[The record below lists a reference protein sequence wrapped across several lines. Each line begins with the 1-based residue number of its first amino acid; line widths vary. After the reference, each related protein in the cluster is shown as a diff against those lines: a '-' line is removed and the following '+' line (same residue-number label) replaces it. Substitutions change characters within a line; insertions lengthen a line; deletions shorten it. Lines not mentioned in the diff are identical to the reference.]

1 MASARQSLGAD
12 PVSKASLLQALDP
25 EGALT
30 ADLGQA
36 QTLRRGGGAP
46 SGREHLTLDHASK
59 LAAVQ
64 DAKSCL
70 AQEETRLHE
79 LKRQVAAGVPVD
91 PKRLGFQEHEVSQ
104 AWAVL
109 TEAEKRLDAAEL
121 QQERVAQATSN
132 NAARARQDAGLRAV
146 AARQLQVD
154 EVHRST
160 RIVESDLDA
169 RAEAQERRRLESEE
183 QQRRAGE
190 AKFHRT
196 LGKRRLKEA
205 QDTRN
210 VAKIEGELIRDD
222 KFSHD
227 AQRVLNLKSS
237 IEKINNNMQASNESR
252 KKKQQKK
259 DAENERRKNDL
270 LEQGLNP
277 YEVFRRE
284 DIEADKQRQVRETE
298 ERNALRSEKLLEQL
312 MEDDK
317 RYKRKI
323 KQEKQKRMHDE
334 EFQRQMGNYARE
346 RRVVAYIK
354 EMTIGNVEVLDP
366 TGAALRIDPSK
377 VTVQRTHAFG
387 LGKVSIDEIKKVGR
401 DVKTGHAVL
410 ERHRQRLARISGQE
424 SDEDEPAA
432 AADAG
437 AKLSEA
443 AALMQD
449 EDEEALPEGK
459 LWVPKLTELEKQYL
473 AAARERQKQNM
484 TSVQRCWGKE
494 FKGDAFLAKPSVIA
508 FDDFEVGKKYRQIVE
523 ITNVS
528 YTFNQ
533 FKLLP
538 LDDRV
543 QEFFEIEFVPPGRM
557 SAGVTRFVTIWF
569 HPKVSKDINTTF
581 PILAKTG
588 KIDFPMRC
596 TTKKT
601 ILTITPQD
609 ADASPSID
617 FGQVLDG
624 EVGER
629 ILYVKNTG
637 ALPATFTFEPSED
650 ANGFLEMITRECSEQ
665 EFIAHAT
672 TKVKFIFKPTRLGDF
687 NAVLRLKIDNHAI
700 GDASYVKEMFVNIK
714 GSCTDVPIWVEKPE
728 YNLKICLF
736 NHIFR
741 ENIMLHNRQS
751 TAMKVVV
758 ESPKLIEGE
767 LQLTPTLAFI
777 QGQSE
782 QAIQVKFC
790 PKEDFLDKHP
800 EFRDKQSKTHGA
812 FRIPVKIVGA
822 DQVLPVETALVGTL
836 SPSTVRFEP
845 KYLDFGRCFV
855 GASSVLRMTVINESL
870 LPQDFALPRL
880 PSFVSVMHVPSD
892 VTEEEAKD
900 GKDTGTAV
908 LEGGGSAQFGS
919 LLPQE
924 RKVLCVTYTPEAA
937 TEMKHKMSFKAIT
950 GSLCAT
956 EYNVLC
962 KGQGVPGILRLSHS
976 QIEMASIPCDVT
988 STESVAITNTSK
1000 VPQMMN
1006 LLVPP
1011 ALLSCLHVSPVCSV
1025 LQPGESQQLQIEF
1038 KPTLAYKKLLEPPE
1052 VQRDGDAEPAPDEDG
1067 GGGGGG
1073 GDTIDPAKHRIE
1085 TLRAIRTTGGRRW
1098 EAPVYLPTVTP
1109 SEDGETANSLGNTVH
1124 ASWRL
1129 SICVKSLSVT
1139 SQEQAERTSS
1149 IYLGVRTCVLPT
1161 KIVASPAS
1169 VDAGEVTT
1177 GQSKII
1183 PIILQNM
1190 VPSEHQELQ
1199 MEALP
1204 ENACFSVLN
1213 APRAITEKPFTMLV
1227 QFKPETAP
1235 QIYQSM
1241 LSLKTGN
1248 TRLQVPLSGRGVR
1261 PVLKIE
1267 PEDGIIHL
1275 GSVVYG
1281 QEGKEFTTAKVD
1293 ILNDSK
1299 FDMHYNLRTVIA
1311 SEQCHAGPSPFTLSP
1326 AVGVVGPNGKQ
1337 EVTITFRPHRPCEV
1351 FREKIFVDVPM
1362 QKEKTF
1368 LYLYG
1373 HCFHYQA
1380 YCIPGM
1386 EFSPFGRADVTPTGA
1401 FVDALA
1407 LGVGSGSTPDQAF
1420 SFPSAQRKNI
1430 SVVFERGEL
1439 SKFVLIGA
1447 GAPVGTNGI
1456 TCDIQILPSNG
1467 GRDFSKYFTVEAPE
1481 GGKADKVVNKVAIVS
1496 GKPAI
1501 KAVFR
1506 YTPPETSSLTCGG
1519 VALDMLAGI
1528 GQWISCSA
1536 KCLITGGAMPAGSPA
1551 TQEIMIELSA
1561 YLQQI

>member
-494 FKGDAFLAKPSVIA
+494 CFAFLFVSHCFTCVHNSGVCVEAMPSRKVLIL
-508 FDDFEVGKKYRQIVE
+508 G
-523 ITNVS
+523 
-528 YTFNQ
+528 
-533 FKLLP
+533 
-538 LDDRV
+538 
-543 QEFFEIEFVPPGRM
+543 
-557 SAGVTRFVTIWF
+557 AGG
-569 HPKVSKDINTTF
+569 
-581 PILAKTG
+581 KTG
-588 KIDFPMRC
+588 S
-596 TTKKT
+596 
-601 ILTITPQD
+601 IT
-609 ADASPSID
+609 
-617 FGQVLDG
+617 
-624 EVGER
+624 
-629 ILYVKNTG
+629 
-637 ALPATFTFEPSED
+637 
-650 ANGFLEMITRECSEQ
+650 
-665 EFIAHAT
+665 
-672 TKVKFIFKPTRLGDF
+672 
-687 NAVLRLKIDNHAI
+687 LK
-700 GDASYVKEMFVNIK
+700 
-714 GSCTDVPIWVEKPE
+714 
-728 YNLKICLF
+728 
-736 NHIFR
+736 R
-741 ENIMLHNRQS
+741 ML
-751 TAMKVVV
+751 A
-758 ESPKLIEGE
+758 
-767 LQLTPTLAFI
+767 
-777 QGQSE
+777 
-782 QAIQVKFC
+782 
-790 PKEDFLDKHP
+790 
-800 EFRDKQSKTHGA
+800 
-812 FRIPVKIVGA
+812 
-822 DQVLPVETALVGTL
+822 
-836 SPSTVRFEP
+836 
-845 KYLDFGRCFV
+845 
-855 GASSVLRMTVINESL
+855 
-870 LPQDFALPRL
+870 
-880 PSFVSVMHVPSD
+880 
-892 VTEEEAKD
+892 
-900 GKDTGTAV
+900 
-908 LEGGGSAQFGS
+908 
-919 LLPQE
+919 LPQE
-924 RKVLCVTYTPEAA
+924 FEVLAAARTEASAKSLQDSLGAKTVVCDLTKPNSAENAMKGIDVLVVLSSATP
-937 TEMKHKMSFKAIT
+937 KPNYFKLIGLMCKKLCCLPVQM
-950 GSLCAT
+950 GSAF
-956 EYNVLC
+956 
-962 KGQGVPGILRLSHS
+962 G
-976 QIEMASIPCDVT
+976 
-988 STESVAITNTSK
+988 
-1000 VPQMMN
+1000 
-1006 LLVPP
+1006 
-1011 ALLSCLHVSPVCSV
+1011 
-1025 LQPGESQQLQIEF
+1025 
-1038 KPTLAYKKLLEPPE
+1038 YKK
-1052 VQRDGDAEPAPDEDG
+1052 G
-1067 GGGGGG
+1067 GYPK
-1073 GDTIDPAKHRIE
+1073 D
-1085 TLRAIRTTGGRRW
+1085 
-1098 EAPVYLPTVTP
+1098 
-1109 SEDGETANSLGNTVH
+1109 
-1124 ASWRL
+1124 
-1129 SICVKSLSVT
+1129 
-1139 SQEQAERTSS
+1139 
-1149 IYLGVRTCVLPT
+1149 
-1161 KIVASPAS
+1161 
-1169 VDAGEVTT
+1169 VDW
-1177 GQSKII
+1177 
-1183 PIILQNM
+1183 
-1190 VPSEHQELQ
+1190 
-1199 MEALP
+1199 
-1204 ENACFSVLN
+1204 
-1213 APRAITEKPFTMLV
+1213 
-1227 QFKPETAP
+1227 
-1235 QIYQSM
+1235 
-1241 LSLKTGN
+1241 
-1248 TRLQVPLSGRGVR
+1248 
-1261 PVLKIE
+1261 
-1267 PEDGIIHL
+1267 
-1275 GSVVYG
+1275 
-1281 QEGKEFTTAKVD
+1281 
-1293 ILNDSK
+1293 
-1299 FDMHYNLRTVIA
+1299 
-1311 SEQCHAGPSPFTLSP
+1311 
-1326 AVGVVGPNGKQ
+1326 
-1337 EVTITFRPHRPCEV
+1337 
-1351 FREKIFVDVPM
+1351 
-1362 QKEKTF
+1362 
-1368 LYLYG
+1368 
-1373 HCFHYQA
+1373 
-1380 YCIPGM
+1380 
-1386 EFSPFGRADVTPTGA
+1386 
-1401 FVDALA
+1401 
-1407 LGVGSGSTPDQAF
+1407 
-1420 SFPSAQRKNI
+1420 
-1430 SVVFERGEL
+1430 
-1439 SKFVLIGA
+1439 
-1447 GAPVGTNGI
+1447 
-1456 TCDIQILPSNG
+1456 
-1467 GRDFSKYFTVEAPE
+1467 E
-1481 GGKADKVVNKVAIVS
+1481 GGKAAIDAAKRAGVKHVIYVGSMGGTLPDHFLNQIGGGNILLYKRKAEKYLVASGLPYTIIHPGGLLPHFGNKVVPGGERELLVGVNDTMMENSTKERCIPREDVAEVVVQCALAPSDYKKKVFDLASKDPSLGGTPWNKDLNSLLKSIDGQVYDYS
-1496 GKPAI
+1496 KPAHPI
-1501 KAVFR
+1501 
-1506 YTPPETSSLTCGG
+1506 
-1519 VALDMLAGI
+1519 LDN
-1528 GQWISCSA
+1528 Q
-1536 KCLITGGAMPAGSPA
+1536 
-1551 TQEIMIELSA
+1551 
-1561 YLQQI
+1561 